1 MLRNAMISALFS
13 SGVPTVVTSC
23 MGFTEI
29 FLGAELAAG
38 VKRKAAIKTKESK
51 RFTLIPAND
60 RGPPSLL

>member
-1 MLRNAMISALFS
+1 
-13 SGVPTVVTSC
+13 

-60 RGPPSLL
+60 RGPPSLLLQPLNLSCHYQKM